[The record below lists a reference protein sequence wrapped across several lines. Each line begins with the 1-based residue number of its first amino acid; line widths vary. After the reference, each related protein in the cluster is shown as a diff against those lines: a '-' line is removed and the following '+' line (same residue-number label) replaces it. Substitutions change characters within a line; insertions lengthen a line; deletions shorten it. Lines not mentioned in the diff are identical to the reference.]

1 MDEKFWSA
9 VEDLV
14 EASEIIIDRPKGSVH
29 PNHLLAIYPLDYGYL
44 AGTSSGDQSGVDV
57 WVGGR
62 AEQEI
67 NAIVATIDL
76 DKSDAEI
83 KILIGCSEDDIQK
96 ILSFHNQGAQSA
108 ILIQRPY
115 TKPTE

>member
-1 MDEKFWSA
+1 MDDNFWSA

-14 EASEIIIDRPKGSVH
+14 KASEIKIDRPKGCVH
-29 PNHLLAIYPLDYGYL
+29 PNHPLAIYPLDYGHL
-44 AGTSSGDQSGVDV
+44 AGTSSRDQSGIDV
-57 WVGGR
+57 WIGGR
-62 AEQEI
+62 ANQEI

-83 KILIGCSEDDIQK
+83 KILIGCSEEDIQK

-108 ILIQRPY
+108 ILIQRSY